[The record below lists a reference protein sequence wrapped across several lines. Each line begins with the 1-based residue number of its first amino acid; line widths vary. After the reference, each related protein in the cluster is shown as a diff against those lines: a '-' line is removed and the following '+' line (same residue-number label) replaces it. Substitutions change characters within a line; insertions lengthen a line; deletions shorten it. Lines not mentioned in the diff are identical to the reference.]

1 MSRCRA
7 FSFIPLVIRR
17 NSSSIAQLVLLV
29 VIVVVVVVVVVVMVM
44 VMVVMTGVSGGLLL
58 ASLVD
63 GRTLGDTVVMTLPD
77 DIGVGREVQ
86 QTFDCLSAE
95 HVSKLAMSLPTGC
108 VHV

>member
-29 VIVVVVVVVVVVMVM
+29 VIVVVVVVVVVMVM

-77 DIGVGREVQ
+77 DVGVGREVQ

-95 HVSKLAMSLPTGC
+95 HVRKLAMSLPTGC

>member
-29 VIVVVVVVVVVVMVM
+29 VIVVVVVVVVMVM

-77 DIGVGREVQ
+77 DVGVGREVQ

-95 HVSKLAMSLPTGC
+95 HVRKLAMSLPTGC

>member
-29 VIVVVVVVVVVVMVM
+29 VIVVVVVVVVMVM